1 MKELQKRFDRRIN
14 EKLVNLP
21 GYHEETVGEKL
32 GIAN

>member
-1 MKELQKRFDRRIN
+1 MKELQKRLDRRMN

-32 GIAN
+32 GVAS